1 MEKKFK
7 PMNIKSSTYDDL
19 EILRKELGLRALT
32 HTIEFLI
39 KEHYNLV
46 ENKK

>member
-7 PMNIKSSTYDDL
+7 PMNIKLSTYEEL
-19 EILRKELGLRALT
+19 EFLRKELGLRALT

-39 KEHYNLV
+39 KEYK
-46 ENKK
+46 NKK